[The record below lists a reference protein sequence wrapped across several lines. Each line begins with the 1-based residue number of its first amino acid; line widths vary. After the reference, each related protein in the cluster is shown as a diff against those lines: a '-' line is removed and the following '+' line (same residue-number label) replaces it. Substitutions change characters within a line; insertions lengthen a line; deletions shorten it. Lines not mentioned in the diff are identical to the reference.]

1 MVWAPDRG
9 FERYRPIQAF
19 NGHEGEDVRI
29 IVLIAAAT
37 LACPAAGLAAGDDH
51 ESSTAPATVSGAFG
65 NTIVE
70 TYPDGRKAAVW
81 LKSDGTYTG
90 QGRKRDMSSG
100 HWVVKKGQL
109 CFHQSHPFAFG
120 ATYCTPIP
128 KVGLGEPWQTKA
140 FTGEEITVRVE
151 PGHIAPS

>member
-1 MVWAPDRG
+1 MVSAPDRG
-9 FERYRPIQAF
+9 FGRYRPIRGF
-19 NGHEGEDVRI
+19 NRHEGEDVRT

-37 LACPAAGLAAGDDH
+37 VACAAGLAAADEH
-51 ESSTAPATVSGAFG
+51 ESSPTTATVKGAFG

-70 TYPDGRKAAVW
+70 TYPDGRQAAVW
-81 LKSDGTYTG
+81 LKPDGTYTG
-90 QGRKRDMSSG
+90 QGRKHDMSNG
-100 HWVVKKGQL
+100 HWVVKNGQL

-120 ATYCTPIP
+120 MTYCTQIP

-151 PGHIAPS
+151 RGHIAPS

>member
-1 MVWAPDRG
+1 
-9 FERYRPIQAF
+9 
-19 NGHEGEDVRI
+19 VRT

-37 LACPAAGLAAGDDH
+37 LTCAAAADRAAAD
-51 ESSTAPATVSGAFG
+51 EQPSSTTADAVKGAFG

-70 TYPDGRKAAVW
+70 TYPDGRRAAVW

-90 QGRKRDMSSG
+90 QGRKHDMSNG
-100 HWVVKKGQL
+100 HWAVKNGQL

-120 ATYCTPIP
+120 TTYCTPIP

-151 PGHIAPS
+151 RGHVAPS